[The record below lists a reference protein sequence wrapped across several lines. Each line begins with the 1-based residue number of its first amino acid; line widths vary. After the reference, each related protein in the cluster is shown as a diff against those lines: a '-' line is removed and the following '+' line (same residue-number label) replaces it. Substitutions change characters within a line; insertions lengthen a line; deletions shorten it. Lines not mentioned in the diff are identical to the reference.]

1 MKFGSVAATLC
12 GKAPNESQR
21 TAITTDIVESPE
33 TLAVAV
39 WEIGTFYRRTRT
51 GEAGLFLAARVSGT
65 AFGTIYGMCGE
76 FRYG

>member
-33 TLAVAV
+33 TVVVAV
-39 WEIGTFYRRTRT
+39 WNAFAMHRWPRARQ
-51 GEAGLFLAARVSGT
+51 ARLFLAARLSGT
-65 AFGTIYGMCGE
+65 ALGTISGMCGE